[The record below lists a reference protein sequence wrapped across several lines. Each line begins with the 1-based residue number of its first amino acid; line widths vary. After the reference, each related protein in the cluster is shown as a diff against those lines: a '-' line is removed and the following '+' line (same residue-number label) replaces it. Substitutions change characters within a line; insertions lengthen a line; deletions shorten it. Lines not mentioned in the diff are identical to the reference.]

1 MNKQALSSAKSFSHY
16 FLKPYYGLLFV
27 VTVLYLFSI
36 LCDTLIPW
44 YISQIINLINSSPDK
59 AQVYNTFLSLFTKLF
74 VLTILA
80 RGLGLGYWLM
90 LHNCCIYSISNA
102 IRHQLF
108 NLMLGKNLSFWR
120 KNTAGDVWEKID
132 LTRRTIAA
140 SSTLGNIISCCC
152 GSVFAFIIMCYFIY
166 QIHPSLMFIFIGV
179 GSAIFFIFNYLS
191 NNVKKPSAQLA
202 KFQTLTKGKIVNLI
216 ANFFLLKTFG
226 TEKREQARLERDTH
240 KLAKAM
246 QKNNYIDKINT
257 FSLQLLTFAFECIIL
272 IYAIYLWCQKL
283 IKVGDVVFVITISTQ
298 FSNYLCSFGWSI
310 ALLKSRGAILDKNL
324 QTFTAA
330 NEFEDNLRA
339 KQLKVKDGLIEIKN
353 LNFAYHD
360 ALVLKDLN
368 LSIRPKEKIGIV
380 GVSGGGKTTLLHLLQ
395 RLIDT
400 PEGSI
405 FIDGQDITA
414 VTQESLHKAVAFI
427 PQDTSLFHRS
437 IMENLKYGSFNAK
450 NNDVLQAAH
459 HAFADVFINS
469 FPQKYNTLVGDKG
482 VKLSGGERQR
492 VGIARAFLKNAPIL
506 LLDEATSALDSES
519 EHYIQQAMQPLFK
532 DKTVIVVAHRLATL
546 KNMDRIIVID
556 KGQIIE
562 EGTPQKLLDK
572 KGKFAT
578 LWGLQQGACD

>member
-1 MNKQALSSAKSFSHY
+1 MNKQALSSAKNFSSY
-16 FLKPYYGLLFV
+16 FLRPYYGVLFV
-27 VTVLYLFSI
+27 GTILYIISI

-44 YISQIINLINSSPDK
+44 YISQIINLINSSSDK
-59 AQVYNTFLSLFTKLF
+59 VQVYSSFLGLFAKLF

-90 LHNCCIYSISNA
+90 LHNRCIYSVSND

-108 NLMLGKNLSFWR
+108 DLMLGKNLSFWR

-140 SSTLGNIISCCC
+140 SSSLGNIISCCC
-152 GSVFAFIIMCYFIY
+152 GSIFAFVIMCYFIY
-166 QIHPSLMFIFIGV
+166 RIHPSLMFIFIGV
-179 GSAIFFIFNYLS
+179 GSVIFFIFNYLS
-191 NNVKKPSAQLA
+191 NNVKKTSAQLA

-226 TEKREQARLERDTH
+226 TEKREQTRLVHDTR

-246 QKNNYIDKINT
+246 QKNNWIDKMNT
-257 FSLQLLTFAFECIIL
+257 FSLQLLTFAFECIVL
-272 IYAIYLWCQKL
+272 IYAVYLWCHKL
-283 IKVGDVVFVITISTQ
+283 IKVGDVIFVITISTQ
-298 FSNYLCSFGWSI
+298 FSNYLGSFGWAT

-330 NEFEDNLRA
+330 NEFKDSMRA

-360 ALVLKDLN
+360 APVLKDLN
-368 LSIRPKEKIGIV
+368 LFIRPKEKIGIV
-380 GVSGGGKTTLLHLLQ
+380 GVSGGGKTTFLHLLQ

-400 PEGSI
+400 PQNSI
-405 FIDGQDITA
+405 FIDGQDIT
-414 VTQESLHKAVAFI
+414 TITLESLHKAVAFI

-450 NNDVLQAAH
+450 NNDVLRAAH
-459 HAFADVFINS
+459 NAFADVFIDS

-492 VGIARAFLKNAPIL
+492 IGIARAFLKNAPIL

-519 EHYIQQAMQPLFK
+519 EHYIQQAMQPLFE

-578 LWGLQQGACD
+578 LWGLQHGVSD

>member
-1 MNKQALSSAKSFSHY
+1 MNKRALSSAKNFSRY
-16 FLKPYYGLLFV
+16 FLKPYYGVLLV
-27 VTVLYLFSI
+27 VTLFYIISI

-44 YISQIINLINSSPDK
+44 YISQIINLINSSSDK
-59 AQVYNTFLSLFTKLF
+59 AQVYSTFLGLFTKLF

-80 RGLGLGYWLM
+80 RGFGLSYWLM
-90 LHNCCIYSISNA
+90 LHNRCIYSASNS
-102 IRHQLF
+102 IRHELF
-108 NLMLGKNLSFWR
+108 NLMMGKNLSFWH

-140 SSTLGNIISCCC
+140 SSSLGNVISCCC
-152 GSVFAFIIMCYFIY
+152 GSVFAFIIICYFIY
-166 QIHPSLMFIFIGV
+166 QIHPSLMFIFIVV
-179 GSAIFFIFNYLS
+179 GSIIFFIFNYLS
-191 NNVKKPSAQLA
+191 NNVKKTSAQLA

-226 TEKREQARLERDTH
+226 TEKREQARLARDTR

-246 QKNNYIDKINT
+246 QKNNWIDEINT

-272 IYAIYLWCQKL
+272 IYAVYFWCQKL

-298 FSNYLCSFGWSI
+298 FSNYLQSFGWAS

-324 QTFTAA
+324 QTFTAP
-330 NEFEDNLRA
+330 NEFEDDENA
-339 KQLKVKDGLIEIKN
+339 KQLKVKNGLIEIKN
-353 LNFAYHD
+353 LNFAYHGTP
-360 ALVLKDLN
+360 VLKDLN
-368 LSIRPKEKIGIV
+368 LSIHPKEKIGIV

-400 PEGSI
+400 PQNSI
-405 FIDGQDITA
+405 FIDGQDITTI
-414 VTQESLHKAVAFI
+414 TQESLHKAVVFI

-450 NNDVLQAAH
+450 NDDVLGGAH
-459 HAFADVFINS
+459 NAFADVFIDS
-469 FPQKYNTLVGDKG
+469 FPQKYSTLVGDKG

-519 EHYIQQAMQPLFK
+519 EYYIQKTMQPLFRS
-532 DKTVIVVAHRLATL
+532 KTVIVVAHRLSTL
-546 KNMDRIIVID
+546 KNMDRILVLD
-556 KGQIIE
+556 KGRIIE
-562 EGTPQKLLDK
+562 DGSPQELLDK
-572 KGKFAT
+572 RGKFAQ
-578 LWGLQQGACD
+578 LWNLQND